1 MRNNLLL
8 SLLLLSFAFA
18 SCDNDD
24 NNPALPGNTT
34 EAYIDASAKETW
46 HYFSLATGQVVGSA
60 DESAENNALW
70 AARTDWDIAV
80 QRYKVRTNSGEFT
93 TAGAQGGVYIFDA
106 TNTDANGNILVSTPF
121 ASIQHVPAGT
131 EFAADKTVTAAGMG
145 GTTTTTVLSTAVVVQ
160 MWRNANGVLIMPP
173 DYRPAPV
180 YIFRSADGKNY
191 YKVQFTQ
198 YQNENKVAGHV
209 KFDVAQIYK

>member
-1 MRNNLLL
+1 MKNNIFF

-18 SCDNDD
+18 SCDKDD
-24 NNPALPGNTT
+24 NGPVLPGNTT
-34 EAYIDASAKETW
+34 EAYIDASASTTW
-46 HYFSLATGQVVGSA
+46 HYFSLATGKVVGSA
-60 DESAENNALW
+60 DESAENNAVW

-93 TAGAQGGVYIFDA
+93 TAGAQGGVYTFDA
-106 TNTDANGNILVSTPF
+106 KDTDANGNILVSTPF
-121 ASIQHVPAGT
+121 ASVQNVPAV
-131 EFAADKTVTAAGMG
+131 EFTADKAVTAAGMG

-160 MWRNANGVLIMPP
+160 MWRNANGLIMPP

-198 YQNENKVAGHV
+198 YQNEDKASGHV
-209 KFDVAQIYK
+209 KFNVAQIYK